1 MPSFFCIPLACNR
14 QIDSLDRR
22 QNNLQA
28 VPHDIDRYRGL
39 EELLLAMNHIK
50 ELPKVWHVCSN
61 GLLMRIFNV

>member
-50 ELPKVWHVCSN
+50 ELPKT
-61 GLLMRIFNV
+61 LFRLTKLRL